1 MKEIKAIIQPFML
14 SKVMDSLRKLDNLP
28 GITVSEVRGFGK
40 SPAADA
46 GEKVTDGSHEYVKK
60 VKLETVVQDGRV
72 EDVLTVIQEYAYTGN
87 TGDGKI
93 FVTSVDDVV
102 KIRTGERGEPVL

>member
-40 SPAADA
+40 SLAADA
-46 GEKVTDGSHEYVKK
+46 GEKVTDGSLEYVKK
-60 VKLETVVQDGRV
+60 VKLETVVEDVRV
-72 EDVLTVIQEYAYTGN
+72 EDVLSVIQKHAYTGN

-93 FVTSVDDVV
+93 FVTSVDEVV
-102 KIRTGERGEPVL
+102 KIRTGKKGESVL

>member
-1 MKEIKAIIQPFML
+1 MKEIKAIVQPFML

-28 GITVSEVRGFGK
+28 GVTVSAVQGFGK
-40 SPAADA
+40 SMAADA
-46 GEKVTDGSHEYVKK
+46 GEKVTDGSLEYVKK
-60 VKLETVVQDGRV
+60 VKLEIVVPDVRV

-102 KIRTGERGEPVL
+102 KIRTGKRGESVL

>member
-46 GEKVTDGSHEYVKK
+46 GEKVTDGSLEYVKK
-60 VKLETVVQDGRV
+60 VKLEIVVQDDRV
-72 EDVLTVIQEYAYTGN
+72 EELLRVIQEFAYTGN
-87 TGDGKI
+87 TGDGTI
-93 FVTSVDDVV
+93 FLTGVDDVM

>member
-1 MKEIKAIIQPFML
+1 MKEIKAIIRPFML

-46 GEKVTDGSHEYVKK
+46 GEIVTDGSLEYVKK
-60 VKLETVVQDGRV
+60 VKLEIVVQDDRV

-87 TGDGKI
+87 TGDGTI
-93 FVTSVDDVV
+93 FLTGVDDVV
-102 KIRTGERGEPVL
+102 KIRTGKRGESVL

>member
-14 SKVMDSLRKLDNLP
+14 SKVMDSLRKLENLP
-28 GITVSEVRGFGK
+28 GITVSDVRGFGK
-40 SPAADA
+40 APAADA
-46 GEKVTDGSHEYVKK
+46 GEKVTDGSLEYVKK
-60 VKLETVVQDGRV
+60 VKLEIVVQDDRV
-72 EDVLTVIQEYAYTGN
+72 GDVLTVIQEYAYTGN

-93 FVTSVDDVV
+93 FLTGVDDVV